1 MESTTTTRQHS
12 SVRVRRTRRPVRPAS
27 RQPQPV
33 APAHPELIFE
43 PAPHDPTP
51 IEFAAL
57 PLDARLRQGVADR
70 GFERTTPVQS
80 AVFPLVLSGS
90 DVIACAQT
98 GTGKTAAFLLPIMHR
113 LLAARDSGVAQ
124 AGRTR
129 VLVLAPTRELA
140 VQIEDDLLGFAYHT
154 KLSGAAVY
162 GGVDSEPQA
171 FALRNGADIVVA
183 TPGRLL
189 DHLSTGVANFESVE
203 FLVLDEADRML
214 DMGFWPD
221 VRRIVSTLPEE
232 RQTLMFS
239 ATMSKDVTD
248 LASQIMR
255 QPKYVQ
261 LGEARGPAST
271 ITHVAHLVARTD
283 KIDWLAGFLRR
294 QPDPALVFVRT
305 KRWADRLGERLAAR
319 GIRCTS
325 LHADRSQSQRTAAV
339 EGFKG
344 GRYKVLIATDIA
356 ARGLDIDGIGH
367 VINYE
372 VPDTPDMYVHRVGRT
387 GRADA
392 TGTALTLVAPEE
404 MPALTLLEKSFD
416 MRIERSES

>member
-1 MESTTTTRQHS
+1 
-12 SVRVRRTRRPVRPAS
+12 VRRTRRPARSSSRPS
-27 RQPQPV
+27 QP
-33 APAHPELIFE
+33 APPAQPELIFE
-43 PAPHDPTP
+43 PALHDPTP
-51 IEFAAL
+51 IAFEHV
-57 PLDARLRQGVADR
+57 PLDERLRRGVADR

-80 AVFPLVLSGS
+80 AVFPLVLGGS

-113 LLAARDSGVAQ
+113 LLAARGNGSAD
-124 AGRTR
+124 AGKTR

-140 VQIEDDLLGFAYHT
+140 VQIEDDFLGFAYHT
-154 KLSGAAVY
+154 NLSGAAVY
-162 GGVDSEPQA
+162 GGVGADPQA
-171 FALRNGADIVVA
+171 FALRNGTDVVIA

-189 DHLSTGVANFESVE
+189 DHLNTGVADFSSVE

-221 VRRIVSTLPEE
+221 VRRIVGTLPTE
-232 RQTLMFS
+232 RQTLLFS

-255 QPKYVQ
+255 TPKYVQ
-261 LGEARGPAST
+261 IGEARGPAST
-271 ITHVAHLVARTD
+271 ITHVAQLLARTE

-294 QPDPALVFVRT
+294 QADPALVFVRT
-305 KRWADRLGERLAAR
+305 KRWADRLGERLAAK

-372 VPDTPDMYVHRVGRT
+372 VPDSPDMYVHRVGRT

-392 TGTALTLVAPEE
+392 TGTAVTLVAPEE
-404 MPALTLLEKSFD
+404 MPALNLLEKSFD
-416 MRIERSES
+416 MRIERGES